1 MPSLK
6 IDNFSGLSP
15 RVGPTNLAPN
25 QAQVANNVK
34 LQSGEIRP
42 WRKPLVTYTPG
53 LADVHT
59 LYKLENTTL
68 GTSAWLE
75 WSIDVDVVPGPVADT
90 TDFRVYYTDGVIPKK
105 TNWALATTSGTGT
118 KPFPNAY
125 YNLGVPAPVT
135 APTLVKVGGSGTVH
149 EDRAYVY
156 TYISTFGSVLEESAP
171 SPAASILSVE
181 PNASVTVSAFA
192 TAPISSAGYNITA
205 LRIYRSVTSATS
217 VIYLYVGQVTINP
230 ATGVAAGSFS
240 DNVLSAN
247 LGVALPS
254 ATYSTPPNG
263 LQGLIAMPNGILAG
277 FTNNQVWF
285 CEPYLPHA
293 WPVAY
298 MMTVGAPIVGL
309 GVFGQTL
316 VVCTTQTPYLI
327 TGSQPGAMSQE
338 KVPLPEP
345 CVSKKS
351 ITSDQFGVLYG
362 SPNGLVSIAPGTADV
377 ITRQLFTRDEWQPYA
392 NSLLVGAIY
401 QNMYLGFYQ
410 SGGTKAALVLMRGD
424 SPPLINLS
432 VAAQAVFVARSTATV
447 YYIDPNDGLLYT
459 LDGDTVNNMFYQ
471 WQSKKFIL
479 PEPTNFAVMKAQ
491 VDWDAINSVAAYN
504 AVIAQI
510 IAANQAYWATGATRF
525 STVNRV
531 PLNTLALNSSV
542 LQPIPTLQDI
552 RNVQILLFANGVQV
566 YSTGVTSQEPIRL
579 PASGKEYL
587 WEVKITGNVGLR
599 SFAMANAVG
608 ELRNS

>member
-6 IDNFSGLSP
+6 LNNFSGLSP
-15 RVGPTNLAPN
+15 RTGPTNLAPN

-34 LQSGEIRP
+34 LQSGEIRA
-42 WRKPLVTYTPG
+42 WRKPLLTYTPG
-53 LADVHT
+53 LSDVNT
-59 LYKLENTTL
+59 IYKLENTTL
-68 GTSAWLE
+68 ATEAWLE
-75 WSIDVDVVPGPVADT
+75 WATDVDVVPGPVADT

-118 KPFPNAY
+118 KPFPDAY
-125 YNLGVPAPVT
+125 YNLGVPAPVA
-135 APTLVKVGGSGTVH
+135 APTLATTVGATAETRS
-149 EDRAYVY
+149 YVY

-171 SPAASILSVE
+171 SPAASINTYVTG
-181 PNASVTVSAFA
+181 ATVTVSAFS
-192 TAPISSAGYNITA
+192 TAPTSSAGYNITA
-205 LRIYRSVTSATS
+205 IRIYRSVTSATS
-217 VIYLYVGQVTINP
+217 AVYLYVGQVTVTP
-230 ATGVAAGSFS
+230 STGVASGSFA
-240 DNVLSAN
+240 DTVLAAN
-247 LGVALPS
+247 LGVVIPS
-254 ATYSTPPNG
+254 LLYSTPPDK
-263 LQGLIAMPNGILAG
+263 LKGLIAMPNGILAG
-277 FTNNQVWF
+277 FTDNQVWF

-316 VVCTTQTPYLI
+316 VVCTTQTPYLL

-351 ITSDQFGVLYG
+351 ITSDQSGVLYA
-362 SPNGLVSIAPGTADV
+362 SPNGLVSIAPGQADV
-377 ITRQLFTRDEWQPYA
+377 VTRQLFTRDEWQLYA
-392 NSLLVGAIY
+392 SSLFVGVIY

-410 SGGTKAALVLMRGD
+410 SGSTKAALVIMRGD

-447 YYIDPNDGLLYT
+447 YYVDPNDNLLYT

-471 WQSKKFIL
+471 WQSKKFVL

-491 VDWDAINSVAAYN
+491 LDWDAISSVAAYN
-504 AVIAQI
+504 AVVAQI

-531 PLNTLALNSSV
+531 PLNSLRLNGSV
-542 LQPIPTLQDI
+542 LEPIPTIQDV

-579 PASGKEYL
+579 PAGGKEYL
-587 WEVKITGNVGLR
+587 WEIKVTGNVGLR
-599 SFAMANAVG
+599 EFAMANAVG

>member
-1 MPSLK
+1 
-6 IDNFSGLSP
+6 LSD
-15 RVGPTNLAPN
+15 
-25 QAQVANNVK
+25 VK
-34 LQSGEIRP
+34 TI
-42 WRKPLVTYTPG
+42 
-53 LADVHT
+53 
-59 LYKLENTTL
+59 YKLENTTL
-68 GTSAWLE
+68 ATEAWLE
-75 WSIDVDVVPGPVADT
+75 WGTDVDVVPGPVADT

-118 KPFPNAY
+118 KPFPDAY
-125 YNLGVPAPVT
+125 YNLGVPAPAA
-135 APTLVKVGGSGTVH
+135 APTLSTTVGTTTETRS
-149 EDRAYVY
+149 YVY
-156 TYISTFGSVLEESAP
+156 TYISTFGAVLEESAP
-171 SPAASILSVE
+171 SPAASINTYVTG
-181 PNASVTVSAFA
+181 ATVTVSAFS
-192 TAPISSAGYNITA
+192 TAPTSSAGYNITA
-205 LRIYRSVTSATS
+205 IRIYRSVTSASNAT
-217 VIYLYVGQVTINP
+217 YLYVGQVTVNP
-230 ATGVAAGSFS
+230 ATGAASGSFS
-240 DNVLSAN
+240 DNLLAAA
-247 LGVALPS
+247 LGVVIPS
-254 ATYSTPPNG
+254 LTYSPPPDK

-316 VVCTTQTPYLI
+316 VVCTTQTPYLL

-345 CVSKKS
+345 CISKKS
-351 ITSDQFGVLYG
+351 ITSDQSGVLYA
-362 SPNGLVSIAPGTADV
+362 SPNGLVSIAPGQADV
-377 ITRQLFTRDEWQPYA
+377 VTRQLFTRDEWQLYA
-392 NSLLVGAIY
+392 SSLLVGVIY

-410 SGGTKAALVLMRGD
+410 SGSTKAALVIMRGD

-447 YYIDPNDGLLYT
+447 YYVDPNDNLLYT

-504 AVIAQI
+504 AVVAQI

-531 PLNTLALNSSV
+531 PLNGIRLNGSV
-542 LQPIPTLQDI
+542 LEPIPTTQDV

-579 PASGKEYL
+579 PAGGKEYL
-587 WEVKITGNVGLR
+587 WEIKITGNVGLR
-599 SFAMANAVG
+599 EFAMANAVG

>member
-1 MPSLK
+1 MPLLK
-6 IDNFSGLSP
+6 IDGFSGLSP
-15 RVGPTNLAPN
+15 RTGPTNLAPN

-42 WRKPLVTYTPG
+42 WRNPLLTYTPG
-53 LADVHT
+53 LSDVKT
-59 LYKLENTTL
+59 IYKLENTTL
-68 GTSAWLE
+68 ATEAWLE
-75 WSIDVDVVPGPVADT
+75 WGTDVDVVPGPVADT

-118 KPFPNAY
+118 KPFPDAY
-125 YNLGVPAPVT
+125 YNLGVPAPAA
-135 APTLVKVGGSGTVH
+135 APTLVKTGGTGTIH

-171 SPAASILSVE
+171 SPAATILSVE
-181 PNASVTVSAFA
+181 PNATVTVSAFS
-192 TAPISSAGYNITA
+192 TAPTSSAGYNITA
-205 LRIYRSVTSATS
+205 IRIYRSVTSATS
-217 VIYLYVGQVTINP
+217 AAYLYVGQVTVNP
-230 ATGVAAGSFS
+230 ATGVASGSFA
-240 DNVLSAN
+240 DTVLAAN

-254 ATYSTPPNG
+254 LYYSTPPAA
-263 LQGLIAMPNGILAG
+263 LQGIIAMPNGILAW
-277 FTNNQVWF
+277 FTNNQVWY

-293 WPVAY
+293 WPAAY

-351 ITSDQFGVLYG
+351 ITSDQFGVLYA

-377 ITRQLFTRDEWQPYA
+377 ITRQLFTRDEWQPFA
-392 NSLLVGAIY
+392 SSLLVGVIY

-410 SGGTKAALVLMRGD
+410 SGATKAALVLMRGD
-424 SPPLINLS
+424 SPPLINLG

-479 PEPTNFAVMKAQ
+479 NEPTNFAVMKAQ

-504 AVIAQI
+504 AVINQI
-510 IAANQAYWATGATRF
+510 IAANQAYWATGATRY

-531 PLNTLALNSSV
+531 PLNALALNSSV
-542 LQPIPTLQDI
+542 LQPIPNLQDVK
-552 RNVQILLFANGVQV
+552 NVQILLFANGVQV
-566 YSTGVTSQEPIRL
+566 YSTGITSQEPIRL
-579 PASGKEYL
+579 PAGVKEYL
-587 WEVKITGNVGLR
+587 WEIKITGNVGLR
-599 SFAMANAVG
+599 EIAMAGSVG
-608 ELRNS
+608 ELRTA

>member
-6 IDNFSGLSP
+6 LDNFSGLSP
-15 RVGPTNLAPN
+15 RTGPTNLAPN

-42 WRKPLVTYTPG
+42 WRKPLETYTLG
-53 LADVHT
+53 LSDVKT
-59 LYKLENTTL
+59 IYKLENTTL
-68 GTSAWLE
+68 ATEAWLE
-75 WSIDVDVVPGPVADT
+75 WATDVDVVPGPVADT

-105 TNWALATTSGTGT
+105 TNWSLATTGGVGS
-118 KPFPNAY
+118 KPFPDAY
-125 YNLGVPAPVT
+125 YKLGVPAPAA
-135 APTLVKVGGSGTVH
+135 APTLVKSGGSGTVH

-171 SPAASILSVE
+171 SPAAQITSVE
-181 PNASVTVSAFA
+181 PNATVTVSAFS

-205 LRIYRSVTSATS
+205 IRIYRSVTSATS
-217 VIYLYVGQVTINP
+217 AVYLYVGQVSVNP
-230 ATGVAAGSFS
+230 ATGAASGSFA
-240 DNVLSAN
+240 DTVLAAN
-247 LGVALPS
+247 LGVTLPS
-254 ATYSTPPNG
+254 LTYSPPPDT

-345 CVSKKS
+345 CISKKS
-351 ITSDQFGVLYG
+351 ITSDQSGVLYA
-362 SPNGLVSIAPGTADV
+362 SPNGLVSIAPGQADV
-377 ITRQLFTRDEWQPYA
+377 ITRQLFTRDEWQLYA
-392 NSLLVGAIY
+392 SSLLVGVIY

-410 SGGTKAALVLMRGD
+410 SGSTKAALVIMRGD

-447 YYIDPNDGLLYT
+447 YYIDPNDNLLYT

-479 PEPTNFAVMKAQ
+479 SEPTNFAVMKAQ

-504 AVIAQI
+504 AVIAEI
-510 IAANQAYWATGATRF
+510 IAANQAYWATGATRY

-542 LQPIPTLQDI
+542 LQPIPTLQDVK
-552 RNVQILLFANGVQV
+552 NVQILLFANGVQV

-579 PASGKEYL
+579 PAGGKEYL
-587 WEVKITGNVGLR
+587 WEIKVTGNVGLR
-599 SFAMANAVG
+599 EFAMAGSVG
-608 ELRNS
+608 ELRSA